1 MSDSTPSWRVNI
13 AYRTTG
19 GTEGMQT
26 FIVHASGP
34 LTALRAAWAEAR
46 TPQAASSRK
55 HAPLVMRIRNLKA
68 TRL

>member
-1 MSDSTPSWRVNI
+1 
-13 AYRTTG
+13 
-19 GTEGMQT
+19 MQT